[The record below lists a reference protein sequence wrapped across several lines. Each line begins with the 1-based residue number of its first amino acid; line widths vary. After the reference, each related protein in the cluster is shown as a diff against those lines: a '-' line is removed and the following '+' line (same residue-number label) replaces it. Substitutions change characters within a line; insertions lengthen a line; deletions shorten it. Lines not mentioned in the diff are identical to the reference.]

1 MKDLNYSTT
10 RPLDHSTTRPKR
22 KLTFLFLLISL
33 SLLSC
38 AYKQPLLEERLL
50 VRMSSLYAQKGQL
63 LVPLQQEKEA
73 AEPDET
79 GEAAFREVVPLRYHG
94 VPGLKPSFDKLPF
107 SKTKEVSVAVDE
119 MPLPD
124 FIHYIF
130 SDIFGV
136 NYVVDSKLKKSKER
150 VTLNLNQ
157 KINEYQLFETVTG
170 VLMQHGLS
178 VYARENIYYISK
190 DSKTRDVA
198 IGIGATINDI
208 PATTGEIQQLIPIKY
223 ADVQNLFEF
232 LPRRSGLK
240 VITAIRENILVVTG
254 TRDQIEQVINIV
266 NVLDRPAMRGRFVGM
281 LRLKYWSPSDI
292 AVKLK
297 EILTQEGIP
306 VTEQPGRKGVYI
318 NKLER
323 WGTILFFAAEKNWL
337 ERVKYWVKILDVP
350 LDKDESQYFLY
361 FPENSKAS
369 ELGES
374 LEKILGISKSDSTM
388 ETGPETAGAA
398 KKETKG
404 KEAVSGKKDIL
415 KDITIITSDVR
426 IAVDENR
433 NALIIYATP
442 KKYKAL
448 ESLLKKLDV
457 MPVQV
462 LLEASVAEVTL
473 TDTLQYGLEW
483 FLKNTARSQTSVL
496 RTLGGLGLGSG
507 GLDYSLV
514 TDSEKFQLLLNALAQ
529 EDMINILSS
538 PRVTVRDGKTASIFV
553 GTEVPVITSEATTP
567 DIQEEGTSGIIR
579 SVQYRSTGISLN
591 VTPSIHARGIVTLEI
606 TQEVSEAQA
615 NITSDISSPMV
626 LNRSISTEVVAADGQ
641 TVLLGG
647 LIKENKSRTVTKV
660 PFLSS
665 IPVLGHLFKTTSVGS
680 DRTELVIMITPHI
693 IRNTQQID
701 EMRDAIFESFQ
712 HIGIENW

>member
-1 MKDLNYSTT
+1 
-10 RPLDHSTTRPKR
+10 
-22 KLTFLFLLISL
+22 
-33 SLLSC
+33 
-38 AYKQPLLEERLL
+38 LE
-50 VRMSSLYAQKGQL
+50 
-63 LVPLQQEKEA
+63 QEK
-73 AEPDET
+73 DT
-79 GEAAFREVVPLRYHG
+79 GEPQKTRKAAFKEVMPLRYHETSG
-94 VPGLKPSFDKLPF
+94 IRPAIQKLPF

-130 SDIFGV
+130 SDIFAV
-136 NYVVDSKLKKSKER
+136 NYVVDSKVKKSREL

-157 KINEYQLFETVTG
+157 RISERQLFGIVMD
-170 VLMQHGLS
+170 VLKQHKLS
-178 VYARENIYYISK
+178 VYTKENIYYISK
-190 DSKTRDVA
+190 DSKTRDIA
-198 IGIGATINDI
+198 IGIGATVSDI
-208 PATTGEIQQLIPIKY
+208 PATVGEIQQIIPVKY

-232 LPRRSGLK
+232 LPRSPGIK
-240 VITAIRENILVVTG
+240 VIPAIRENMFVVTG

-266 NVLDRPAMRGRFVGM
+266 YMLDRPAMRGRFAGM
-281 LRLKYWSPSDI
+281 LCLKYWSPSDM

-306 VTEQPGRKGVYI
+306 VTEQPGRKGIYI

-323 WGTILFFAAEKNWL
+323 WGTILFFAAEKEWL
-337 ERVKYWVKILDVP
+337 ERIKYWVKILDVP

-374 LEKILGISKSDSTM
+374 LEKILGISKSDSAIKSSDI
-388 ETGPETAGAA
+388 AGAA
-398 KKETKG
+398 KKEAKG
-404 KEAVSGKKDIL
+404 QKAVSGKKDIS
-415 KDITIITSDVR
+415 KEIAMIARDVR
-426 IAVDENR
+426 VAVDENR

-473 TDTLQYGLEW
+473 TDSLQYGLEW
-483 FLKNTARSQTSVL
+483 FLKNTDGSQTGIL
-496 RTLGGLGLGSG
+496 HTLGGLGLGSG
-507 GLDYSLV
+507 GLDASLI
-514 TDSEKFQLLLNALAQ
+514 TDSEKFQVLINALAQ
-529 EDMINILSS
+529 ENMVKILSS
-538 PRVTVRDGKTASIFV
+538 PRVTVRDGKSASIIV
-553 GTEVPVITSEATTP
+553 GTEVPVITSEATSP
-567 DIQEEGTSGIIR
+567 DIQSEGTSGIIR
-579 SVQYRSTGISLN
+579 SVQYRSTGVSLQ
-591 VTPSIHARGIVTLEI
+591 VTPSVHAKGVVTLEI

-615 NITSDISSPMV
+615 NTTSDISSPII
-626 LNRSISTEVVAADGQ
+626 LNRTITTEVVAADGQ

-647 LIKENKSRTVTKV
+647 LIKENKSETVTRV
-660 PFLSS
+660 PFLGS
-665 IPVLGHLFKTTSVGS
+665 IPILGYLFKTTSKGF

-701 EMRDAIFESFQ
+701 EMREAIFESFE
-712 HIGIENW
+712 HIGIEGQRSEVGGQRSEVGD